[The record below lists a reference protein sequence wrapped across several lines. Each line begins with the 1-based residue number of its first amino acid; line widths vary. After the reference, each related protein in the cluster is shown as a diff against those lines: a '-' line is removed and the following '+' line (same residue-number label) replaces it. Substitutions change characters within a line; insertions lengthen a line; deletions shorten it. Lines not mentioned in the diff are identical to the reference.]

1 MKRAFVFPGQGSQ
14 AVGMG
19 KELADAF
26 PVAKEVFQEVDDAL
40 EQNLSKLMA
49 EGPIEELT
57 LTENTQPALMAT
69 SVAVARVLE
78 SESGKKLSEMAEFV
92 AGHSLGEYS
101 ALTVSGA
108 LKLGDTAQLLRAR
121 GLAMQKAVPV
131 GIGAMAALLGLDI
144 GPVEE
149 LVAEA
154 AASSEDGQIC
164 VIANDN
170 ADGQVVLSGH
180 IGAVERVIELAKEKG
195 VRKAMMLPVSAPFH
209 CPLMQP
215 AADEMKAHLS
225 SVTIAPPVVPLIAN
239 VTATQVS
246 DPETIRALL
255 VEQITGRVR
264 WRESVLYMG
273 EQEIEGLV
281 ELGTGKVLSAMVR
294 RINKAMNGSAVQGP
308 TDIETFLNSL

>member
-14 AVGMG
+14 SVGMG
-19 KELADAF
+19 KELAEAF
-26 PVAKEVFQEVDDAL
+26 PVAKEIFQEVDDAL
-40 EQNLSKLMA
+40 GQNLSKLMS

-69 SVAVARVLE
+69 SIAVVRVLE
-78 SESGKKLSEMAEFV
+78 NESGRKLSDMASFV

-101 ALTVSGA
+101 ALTAAGSLTLA
-108 LKLGDTAQLLRAR
+108 DTARLLKTR

-131 GIGAMAALLGLDI
+131 GVGAMAALLGMDI

-154 AASSEDGQIC
+154 AALDESGEIC

-180 IGAVERVIELAKEKG
+180 KDAVARVIELAKEKG

-215 AADEMKAHLS
+215 AADEMAAQLAN
-225 SVTIAPPVVPLIAN
+225 VTIAPPAVPLIAN
-239 VTATQVS
+239 VTAAQVS
-246 DPETIRALL
+246 DPETIRKLL
-255 VEQITGRVR
+255 IEQVTGRVR

-273 EQEIEGLV
+273 QQEVESLV

-294 RINKAMNGSAVQGP
+294 RINKEMTGSALQGP
-308 TDIETFLNSL
+308 SDIEAFLNSL